1 LDFFNAKATK
11 NVAADAMIFLEFQT
25 AKNVKKS
32 LSDKLENSNRK
43 QKIYFYSKIPLA
55 KKQTFDYLS
64 TSTFIM

>member
-1 LDFFNAKATK
+1 
-11 NVAADAMIFLEFQT
+11 MIFLEFQT